1 MTKAELLET
10 LASYSDDTELAVVW
24 FDKEE
29 IDEDM
34 SDEEWSA
41 VCDDLVT
48 SDEML
53 ESAVEIFNNAAP

>member
-1 MTKAELLET
+1 MTKAELLAT
-10 LASYSDDTELAVVW
+10 LESYSDDTELAVVW

-41 VCDDLVT
+41 VCDDLIT

-53 ESAVEIFNNAAP
+53 EAARRELLG